1 MSSSVSSVRAFSLAG
16 ITVSKRRNPLKP
28 DIVEALQVLKCMIRR
43 DLIFRKAALVDDE
56 ADSDDDEGKEDSDAE
71 EGWDVLL
78 DEDRSNYDPDYD
90 MDDNYI

>member
-1 MSSSVSSVRAFSLAG
+1 
-16 ITVSKRRNPLKP
+16 
-28 DIVEALQVLKCMIRR
+28 MIRR
-43 DLIFRKAALVDDE
+43 DLIFRKAAPVDDE

-78 DEDRSNYDPDYD
+78 DDPSNYDPDYD